1 MMDYPEFSEL
11 TYTMV
16 TNFLDRIPGKYRKDF
31 EYLLIGGE
39 DRMAVTNLAVT
50 LADDQVPVTPAE
62 RDDVRRLLE
71 YLKEST
77 DRLDHLNV
85 VSPE

>member
-1 MMDYPEFSEL
+1 MDYPEFSDL
-11 TYTMV
+11 TYATV
-16 TNFLDRIPGKYRKDF
+16 NNFLDRVPAKYRKGF

-39 DRMAVTNLAVT
+39 ERLAVNDLAAT
-50 LADDQVPVTPAE
+50 LVQDQVPVTPAE

-71 YLKEST
+71 FLKEPT